1 MALNEVKKNCYF
13 LYGDDPVLLNE
24 RKSDILNTYF
34 KGNPPEPAY
43 FEGKGSFEEYRNA
56 LCGQSLF
63 SSDTAVLIQNPFRFR
78 FSWDRLSPTV
88 VCSIHH
94 LSIKQCHHLLP

>member
-43 FEGKGSFEEYRNA
+43 FEGKGSFE
-56 LCGQSLF
+56 
-63 SSDTAVLIQNPFRFR
+63 
-78 FSWDRLSPTV
+78 
-88 VCSIHH
+88 
-94 LSIKQCHHLLP
+94 